1 MAGCLQV
8 LILTFV
14 VYLRSRG
21 NNFTL
26 IFELMGDN
34 TLSFIV
40 KPPLYHNLIPRLIL
54 TPGYNPRKKVIVI
67 VF

>member
-1 MAGCLQV
+1 MTTAGYRYIWV
-8 LILTFV
+8 TK
-14 VYLRSRG
+14 
-21 NNFTL
+21 
-26 IFELMGDN
+26 GDN

-54 TPGYNPRKKVIVI
+54 TPGYNPRKKAIVI